1 MKSLFIA
8 ASAFLLAGCEPP
20 LVQSHNKGDWHIVHH
35 YGQYSFSGDSYW
47 ADNISLHE
55 NGVSFYQPDGT
66 LIWLYGSITVTKEA
80 NR

>member
-1 MKSLFIA
+1 MSIKALFLA
-8 ASAFLLAGCEPP
+8 VSAFLLAGCEPP
-20 LVQSHNKGDWHIVHH
+20 HNKGDWHIVHH

-66 LIWLYGSITVTKEA
+66 LVWLYGSITVTKETKP
-80 NR
+80 